1 MISYGYYIP
10 EVISAG
16 LSICF
21 TGYLPKGVKSLVD
34 ELVDEVSAD
43 ENVQKLYDLWY
54 RAKCSVFEPYTD
66 TMSEKLALSKEK
78 AFKAVRNALVHEASR
93 LVYELSIRDNISDSD
108 IRSGVKKIV
117 SAGNKTSGTYHNR
130 KVISAAMR
138 FAGSL
143 SQVFYDNYK
152 KYDPEEDDIDKQL
165 RREIWAVKN
174 GQNLV
179 M

>member
-1 MISYGYYIP
+1 M
-10 EVISAG
+10 
-16 LSICF
+16 
-21 TGYLPKGVKSLVD
+21 
-34 ELVDEVSAD
+34 
-43 ENVQKLYDLWY
+43 
-54 RAKCSVFEPYTD
+54 
-66 TMSEKLALSKEK
+66 
-78 AFKAVRNALVHEASR
+78 
-93 LVYELSIRDNISDSD
+93 
-108 IRSGVKKIV
+108 
-117 SAGNKTSGTYHNR
+117 
-130 KVISAAMR
+130 ISAAMR

>member
-1 MISYGYYIP
+1 
-10 EVISAG
+10 
-16 LSICF
+16 
-21 TGYLPKGVKSLVD
+21 
-34 ELVDEVSAD
+34 
-43 ENVQKLYDLWY
+43 
-54 RAKCSVFEPYTD
+54 
-66 TMSEKLALSKEK
+66 
-78 AFKAVRNALVHEASR
+78 
-93 LVYELSIRDNISDSD
+93 
-108 IRSGVKKIV
+108 
-117 SAGNKTSGTYHNR
+117 
-130 KVISAAMR
+130 MR